1 MKKKIEALL
10 RDGSLAGNAEY
21 EALHKSLQSTK
32 RALERAKTA
41 KSDAKSAY
49 QDALGKDEKDDER
62 LFELL
67 TVFRQAKCM
76 QQFHRAAFKLVKHKL
91 HRWLESY
98 LKNVEVPH
106 EPIKVQTVKTKAPKS
121 ASGKMVGKQMS
132 GKAKMPKT
140 AEKAVAKPAKK
151 GG

>member
-10 RDGSLAGNAEY
+10 RDGSLAGNAQY
-21 EALHKSLQSTK
+21 EALHKSHQSAK

-41 KSDAKSAY
+41 KSDAKTTY
-49 QDALGKDEKDDER
+49 QDALGKDEKDHDH

-67 TVFRQAKCM
+67 TAFRQAKCM
-76 QQFHRAAFKLVKHKL
+76 QQFHRAAAKLAKHKL
-91 HRWLESY
+91 YRWLENH
-98 LKNVEVPH
+98 LKNAEVPH
-106 EPIKVQTVKTKAPKS
+106 EPVKVQTAKVKTKTPKS
-121 ASGKMVGKQMS
+121 APGKMA
-132 GKAKMPKT
+132 GKAKTTKT

>member
-21 EALHKSLQSTK
+21 GALHKSLQSAK

-41 KSDAKSAY
+41 KSDAKTAY
-49 QDALGKDEKDDER
+49 QDALGKDEKEDER

-67 TVFRQAKCM
+67 TASRQAKCM
-76 QQFHRAAFKLVKHKL
+76 RQFHRAAFKLAKHKL

-98 LKNVEVPH
+98 LKNVEFPH
-106 EPIKVQTVKTKAPKS
+106 EPVKVQTAKATATKP
-121 ASGKMVGKQMS
+121 ASGKIAREQMD
-132 GKAKMPKT
+132 GKAKT
-140 AEKAVAKPAKK
+140 AEKTLSLTAS
-151 GG
+151 